1 MKYLDNKRK
10 RVTAIGCQNGYL
22 IVCLVDVLKNG
33 IYTFLLVMGDIHF
46 MAHVY
51 EMNGSYE
58 RMPSITNS
66 VLGFYK

>member
-33 IYTFLLVMGDIHF
+33 IYVC
-46 MAHVY
+46 Y
-51 EMNGSYE
+51 
-58 RMPSITNS
+58 
-66 VLGFYK
+66 

>member
-33 IYTFLLVMGDIHF
+33 IYTLLLVMG
-46 MAHVY
+46 

-58 RMPSITNS
+58 RMPSNTNS
-66 VLGFYK
+66 LFLGFYK